1 MSHPLILVK
10 QGLEAEA
17 AFRSALQVAGIIAHS
32 PRMLAALHMAWR
44 CALEG
49 LSPLLVGPTGCGK
62 DHLAR
67 AVHLWSRRAGPLVG
81 FNCGQYTPD
90 RVGVELFGHAK
101 DAYTS
106 SCREVPGM
114 IEAADRGTFLL
125 DEVESLPLEG
135 QVALLRVTETKEVIR
150 YGSTRR
156 RPVDIQLITAAHP
169 DISPR
174 VEDGRFRD
182 DLYHR
187 LARARIDLPSLA
199 ERREEIV
206 ALAEYFAARMGR
218 GLAASASAPLLR
230 HAWRGNVRELQNAI
244 ARAVILQSTG
254 LISGQ
259 TMAESLAQVP
269 PRGPRPRSVGDA
281 PVLVTEDF
289 AVRLERVLRKHLGD
303 PLSAAAEL
311 GWSRATLYRRLRECG
326 LNPRAI
332 RRDEGLRGH
341 APSRA

>member
-32 PRMLAALHMAWR
+32 PRMLAAVHMAWR
-44 CALEG
+44 CAIEG

-90 RVGVELFGHAK
+90 RVGIELFGHAR

-106 SCREVPGM
+106 SCREAPGM
-114 IEAADRGTFLL
+114 IEAADRGTFFL
-125 DEVESLPLEG
+125 DEVEGLPMEG
-135 QVALLRVTETKEVIR
+135 QRALLRVTETQEVIR
-150 YGSTRR
+150 YGSSKARR
-156 RPVDIQLITAAHP
+156 VDIQLITAAHA
-169 DISPR
+169 DISER
-174 VEDGRFRD
+174 VEDGRFRE

-187 LARARIDLPSLA
+187 LEGARIDLLPLA
-199 ERREEIV
+199 ERREEIA
-206 ALAEYFAARMGR
+206 ALAEHFAARRGR
-218 GLAASASAPLLR
+218 GLAASASVPLLR
-230 HAWRGNVRELQNAI
+230 HAWRGNVRELQNTI
-244 ARAVILQSTG
+244 ARATILQSTG
-254 LISGQ
+254 PISGR
-259 TMAESLAQVP
+259 TMGEALTQEP
-269 PRGPRPRSVGDA
+269 PRGFRPRQAGDA
-281 PVLVTEDF
+281 PALVAEDF
-289 AVRLERVLRKHLGD
+289 AEQLERVLRKHLGD
-303 PLSAAAEL
+303 TVLAAAEL
-311 GWSRATLYRRLRECG
+311 GWSRATFYRRLQDCG

-332 RRDEGLRGH
+332 RREEGLRGH